1 MLLTTYLLRWLL
13 EKHGTLHGPNTTA
26 ALLKCRSLS
35 DPTCYYQSEALT
47 IFDAA
52 EALTLSTTAKLE
64 LETFSISFCNGT
76 LLSAKWMLGL

>member
-26 ALLKCRSLS
+26 ALLKYRSRS
-35 DPTCYYQSEALT
+35 DPMCCYRSEALT

-52 EALTLSTTAKLE
+52 EALTLSKAAKLE
-64 LETFSISFCNGT
+64 FGNFLN
-76 LLSAKWMLGL
+76 